1 MNPDTIIRKSPSW
14 SDLFNRLTTM
24 TSKEKGDVFERVV
37 QLYLQT
43 HSEYESLLANVW
55 VLGEV
60 PKKVRTKLNLPDND
74 EGIDLIAETTGKK
87 YWAIQAKFRSDRDSR
102 LTNKGDLA
110 TFTALAFHTCKNI
123 D

>member
-14 SDLFNRLTTM
+14 SDLFHRLTTM
-24 TSKEKGDVFERVV
+24 TPKDKGDVFERVV

-43 HSEYESLLANVW
+43 YPEYESLLANVW
-55 VLGEV
+55 MLGDV
-60 PKKVRTKLNLPDND
+60 PKTVRTKLNLPNND

-87 YWAIQAKFRSDRDSR
+87 YWAIQAKFLS
-102 LTNKGDLA
+102 
-110 TFTALAFHTCKNI
+110 TA